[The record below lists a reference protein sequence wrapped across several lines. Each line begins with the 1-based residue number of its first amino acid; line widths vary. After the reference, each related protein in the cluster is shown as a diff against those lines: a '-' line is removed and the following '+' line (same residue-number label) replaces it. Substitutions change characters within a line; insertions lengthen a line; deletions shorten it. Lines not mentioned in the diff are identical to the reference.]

1 MKICKYCNIEVEEEN
16 FGTRNFCKKCDR
28 ERVYKWNE
36 DNIEK
41 RRKSARDYNNKN
53 KERIK
58 EHRRSTDKKIRTDE
72 DRKKRNEYEKNRRKN
87 DKLYKIRRDISR
99 LIYNS
104 IRRQNF
110 SKIHCTFDILGC
122 TFQEFK
128 EHIENQFENWMNWD
142 NYGPCNGNYN
152 ETWQF
157 DHIIPSSS
165 ARSEYEIIVLN
176 KFSNLRPL
184 CSKLNIEK
192 GGYKK

>member
-1 MKICKYCNIEVEEEN
+1 
-16 FGTRNFCKKCDR
+16 
-28 ERVYKWNE
+28 
-36 DNIEK
+36 
-41 RRKSARDYNNKN
+41 
-53 KERIK
+53 
-58 EHRRSTDKKIRTDE
+58 
-72 DRKKRNEYEKNRRKN
+72 
-87 DKLYKIRRDISR
+87 
-99 LIYNS
+99 
-104 IRRQNF
+104 
-110 SKIHCTFDILGC
+110 
-122 TFQEFK
+122 
-128 EHIENQFENWMNWD
+128 MNWD